1 MSKTKSRST
10 LLLKIVSALFIVYGI
25 YFIVAS
31 ILSLVGGTV
40 VIPGMGYL
48 AAGAGWVCA
57 VLEFAAG
64 YFGFKCKNKTLC
76 GILGLII
83 LALAIVTL
91 FTTIMNGPTVWTVI
105 SGVIPVILPA
115 LYVYGVKK
123 SA

>member
-10 LLLKIVSALFIVYGI
+10 LLLKIVSVLFIVYGI

-31 ILSLVGGTV
+31 ILSLVGETI
-40 VIPGMGYL
+40 VISGMGYL

-105 SGVIPVILPA
+105 SGVIPVALPA
-115 LYVYGVKK
+115 LYIYGVSK

>member
-10 LLLKIVSALFIVYGI
+10 LLLKIVSVLFIVYGI

-48 AAGAGWVCA
+48 AAGAGWGCA

-105 SGVIPVILPA
+105 SGVIPVVLPA

>member
-31 ILSLVGGTV
+31 ILSLADVAV

-57 VLEFAAG
+57 VLEFVAG
-64 YFGFKCKNKTLC
+64 YFGFKCKNKMLC
-76 GILGLII
+76 GILGMII

-105 SGVIPVILPA
+105 SGSIPVILPA
-115 LYVYGVKK
+115 LYVYGVHK

>member
-1 MSKTKSRST
+1 MFT
-10 LLLKIVSALFIVYGI
+10 
-25 YFIVAS
+25 AS

-105 SGVIPVILPA
+105 SGVIPVVLPA